1 VTDLSRFLSLTDR
14 VAIAHRG
21 GSTLRPENTL
31 TAFDHAIALGVDGL
45 ECDVHLSSDGDVVV
59 IHDPT
64 LNRTTNA
71 TGPVSA
77 LSARDLAGLDA
88 GFHYGSLEGYPYR
101 GRGIGVPTLRQLLDR
116 YTTVPIVIEVKG
128 DDPAVALR
136 TIDVVRDAR
145 AEDRV
150 VVAGFSQPVLEA
162 ARRKAPEIVTSAAFD
177 EVAGLMSALE
187 KGALPM
193 PQPFKLFQVPFRF
206 HGTQRLF
213 EPFVVAARAAGLP
226 VQAWIVDDPHDMRE
240 LGKWGVTGIIS
251 DRPDVA
257 VEIVNAR

>member
-1 VTDLSRFLSLTDR
+1 LTDR

-21 GSTLRPENTL
+21 GSTLRPENTIA
-31 TAFDHAIALGVDGL
+31 AFDHAIALGVDGL
-45 ECDVHLSSDGDVVV
+45 ECDVHLSRDGDVVV
-59 IHDPT
+59 IHDAS

-77 LSARDLAGLDA
+77 LTASDLAQLDA
-88 GFHYGSLEGYPYR
+88 GFHYGSLEAYPYR
-101 GRGIGVPTLRQLLDR
+101 ARGIGVPRLRELLDR

-128 DDPAVALR
+128 EDPNVALR
-136 TIDVVRDAR
+136 TIDVVREAG

-150 VVAGFSQPVLEA
+150 VVAGFNQGVLEA
-162 ARRKAPEIVTSAAFD
+162 ARRKAPDIVTSAAFD
-177 EVAGLMSALE
+177 EVAGLIPALE

-206 HGTQRLF
+206 HGIQRLY

-226 VQAWIVDDPHDMRE
+226 IQVWVVDDPHDMRE
-240 LGKWGVTGIIS
+240 LLKWGVTGIIS

-257 VEIVNAR
+257 VEIANAR

>member
-1 VTDLSRFLSLTDR
+1 MLSRFLSLTDR

-21 GSTLRPENTL
+21 GSTLRPENTVA
-31 TAFDHAIALGVDGL
+31 AFDHAIALGVDGL
-45 ECDVHLSSDGDVVV
+45 ECDVHLSRDGEVVV

-77 LSARDLAGLDA
+77 LTAAALADLDA

-101 GRGIGVPTLRQLLDR
+101 GRGMGVPKLRELLDR
-116 YTTVPIVIEVKG
+116 YTTVPIVIEIKG
-128 DDPAVALR
+128 DDPDVGLR

-145 AEDRV
+145 AEERV
-150 VVAGFSQPVLEA
+150 VVAGFNQGVLEA

-177 EVAGLMSALE
+177 EVSGLIAAME
-187 KGALPM
+187 RGEFPM

-206 HGTQRLF
+206 HGTQRLY
-213 EPFVVAARAAGLP
+213 EPFVIAARAAGLP

-240 LGKWGVTGIIS
+240 LLKWGVTGIIS

-257 VEIVNAR
+257 VEIVHAR